1 MSERKQ
7 AALLFRKRGCGDCDD
22 VNVAKLQDRYD
33 LVVHDLATASGLA
46 GWCNAG
52 GHGPLPQLHVLV
64 PNGAANV
71 YRGVDAIRILLFS
84 QGH

>member
-1 MSERKQ
+1 MAEQKQ
-7 AALLFRKRGCGDCDD
+7 AALLFRKRGCGDCGLVD
-22 VNVAKLQDRYD
+22 VTKLQDRYD

-64 PNGAANV
+64 PNGAANA
-71 YRGVDAIRILLFS
+71 YRGLDAIRNLLVS
-84 QGH
+84 QEH